1 MIYPNKVKNGGTV
14 GIVSLSKGI
23 MGEPFIQHEVKLVEE
38 RLPKVFGLK
47 FKYMDNALKGFDYL
61 AAHPEAK
68 AADLKQAFLDPEV
81 DMVWC
86 AIGGDDTFRTL
97 PYLMNDE
104 LKEIITKNPKPFF
117 GFSDTTN
124 NHLMF
129 YKLGLATYY
138 GPALLNDIA
147 ELSSEL
153 LPYTKE
159 WLEKFFRGDKN
170 ILVEPSPVWYES
182 RKDFGEDQVGVPAKA
197 RDEEHGYEYLYGDGV
212 VEGNLLGG
220 CIESLYEMLAHTR
233 YDDQKE
239 VYTKYQIFPSR
250 DEWKGKII
258 FLESSEEK
266 PTPEKLHTML
276 DTLAAQGIF
285 TIAKGLIVGKP
296 KDEQY
301 YDEYK
306 TIYTKLANE
315 YNLPTV
321 FNLNFGHAEPR
332 MILPYGKPMRIDFA
346 NKQITLPEGLI

>member
-104 LKEIITKNPKPFF
+104 FKEIITKNPKPFF

-153 LPYTKE
+153 LPYTKD
-159 WLEKFFRGDKN
+159 WLDKFFRGDNN
-170 ILVEPSPVWYES
+170 ITVEPSPVWYEG
-182 RKDFGEDQVGVPAKA
+182 RTDFSEDQVGVP
-197 RDEEHGYEYLYGDGV
+197 RIIREEKHGFEFLYG
-212 VEGNLLGG
+212 EGNIEGKLLGG
-220 CIESLYEMLAHTR
+220 CIESLSEMISHTR

-239 VYTKYQIFPSR
+239 IYDKYPIFPTR
-250 DEWKGKII
+250 GEWKDKIV
-258 FLESSEEK
+258 FLETSEEK
-266 PTPEKLHTML
+266 PTPEKLQTML
-276 DTLAAQGIF
+276 STLAKQGIF
-285 TIAKGLIVGKP
+285 GVAKGLIVGKP
-296 KDEQY
+296 KDEMY

-306 TIYTKLANE
+306 TIYIELAKN

-332 MILPYGKPMRIDFA
+332 MILPYGRPMRIDFNA
-346 NKQITLPEGLI
+346 KTITLPEGLI